1 MKQCSGKPQPSLI
14 LENDESNN
22 LKKII
27 SKNEDEFIEYIHKLG
42 IDIKNT
48 EITSNLQNS
57 STTIITL
64 KTTCFKV
71 DFNDNFVKI
80 TPIK

>member
-27 SKNEDEFIEYIHKLG
+27 SKNEDEFIEYVHKLG

>member
-42 IDIKNT
+42 IDVKNA